1 MARNSH
7 RWHRYPFDIYP
18 EQSDEPPPNL
28 VQPSLESL
36 LGDLARNDPTKTAY
50 QLAAKKRWQD
60 ILRRV
65 GLALGT
71 VFLLVLLG
79 LYAVR
84 YGRQLYF
91 SRASASTQQRYR
103 MLLDELATLGFRR
116 QKTETRTEF
125 AQRLASVCPSLS
137 SLTHDYQSYTFGRN
151 KPAPSKT
158 FLTGLSTARKELKT
172 QLPLYRRLIGL
183 LNPISWW
190 RTR

>member
-1 MARNSH
+1 MASGV
-7 RWHRYPFDIYP
+7 PFDIYP

-71 VFLLVLLG
+71 VFSLVLLG

-103 MLLDELATLGFRR
+103 MLLDELATLDSVGKNGNTNGICSKIGVRVPIA
-116 QKTETRTEF
+116 QF
-125 AQRLASVCPSLS
+125 AYARLSVIYIRS
-137 SLTHDYQSYTFGRN
+137 Q
-151 KPAPSKT
+151 
-158 FLTGLSTARKELKT
+158 
-172 QLPLYRRLIGL
+172 
-183 LNPISWW
+183 
-190 RTR
+190 